1 MTGSS
6 PRMRGAHFHH
16 GFYRVGVGIIP
27 AYAGSTEP
35 SWPRASAWRD
45 HPRVCGEHA
54 SSVAHD
60 SVSFGSSPRMRG
72 APLCVRERQVVHGI
86 IPAYA
91 GSTKMLLT
99 FTTPPRDHPRV
110 CGEHLRARLKPSC
123 RVGSSPRMRG
133 APNPV
138 SASDLRVRDH
148 PRVCGEHTTGDQGA
162 YRQWGSSPR
171 MRGAPHALAGKGPR
185 AGIIPAYAG
194 STPCRPA

>member
-72 APLCVRERQVVHGI
+72 APDIHDA
-86 IPAYA
+86 P
-91 GSTKMLLT
+91 T
-99 FTTPPRDHPRV
+99 
-110 CGEHLRARLKPSC
+110 
-123 RVGSSPRMRG
+123 GSSPRMRG
-133 APNPV
+133 AP
-138 SASDLRVRDH
+138 
-148 PRVCGEHTTGDQGA
+148 TGTFEAVVQGRIIPA
-162 YRQWGSSPR
+162 YAGSTESSFRIGLARAGSSPR
-171 MRGAPHALAGKGPR
+171 MRGAHHG
-185 AGIIPAYAG
+185 
-194 STPCRPA
+194 